1 MKATFPPISYEIII
15 LLENGS
21 RRKHFCQNSLMHL
34 FNGDRPIVQWM
45 HSHIGCICLLFL
57 HGVLSNVSSSVLH
70 VKMYTCIGYLAS
82 CYDEMLSIW
91 WWRVCAG
98 WWHFGVDW
106 TSWQSRKCHRPGSTA
121 SARPTTSTSTTLPRT
136 ADHQA
141 CCHRRST
148 FCTPC
153 LRFLLLGARPLRS
166 NWGLGPHNL
175 RGPAIN
181 MHCNFKYPF

>member
-1 MKATFPPISYEIII
+1 MSRCYFDDPWSIISSIALTIAQKYDDEERPSVAACHLMMMTRNNDDI
-15 LLENGS
+15 L
-21 RRKHFCQNSLMHL
+21 M
-34 FNGDRPIVQWM
+34 
-45 HSHIGCICLLFL
+45 
-57 HGVLSNVSSSVLH
+57 
-70 VKMYTCIGYLAS
+70 LAR
-82 CYDEMLSIW
+82 CYDEMLPLW
-91 WWRVCAG
+91 WWRVCACHWQFG
-98 WWHFGVDW
+98 AARASWW
-106 TSWQSRKCHRPGSTA
+106 SAECSRKCRRPGSTA